1 MFITII
7 SFAITGVLFVILSF
21 FVEAIWWY
29 YIPAALLATSI
40 YLKIIQP
47 GWEENVGTLMTN
59 TARMD
64 PSAAAGYISIIS
76 FVYGVICIFTGK
88 WIALSVCAF
97 LFILSLTMR
106 FGHRQFKGH

>member
-7 SFAITGVLFVILSF
+7 SFVITGVLFVILSF

-29 YIPAALLATSI
+29 YIPAALLVTSI

-88 WIALSVCAF
+88 WIALLVCAV
-97 LFILSLTMR
+97 LFVLSLTMR
-106 FGHRQFKGH
+106 FGRPQSKTP